1 MITFLIGFASHW
13 AGTRVPCKFKA
24 WADGNQLSAT
34 DDTGPV
40 YQVPDG
46 TVEVKLT
53 ATPQAPLYWETTVFL
68 SIGAAG
74 VTAKAGSTA
83 FVKLSTTP
91 SAQGFQNTTAI
102 VLLSRF
108 KDVTADGA
116 GRNTLALLSHPPST
130 RHVLNGG
137 GWVDMPVDLVKD
149 HKDLWGT
156 WPPPDWGLHAVP
168 DAHVL
173 DPATPVKSG
182 ALNFVKVPSLT
193 IDVDSVVLRLA
204 GVDAPQLFAVT
215 WPKAIAPKANAAP
228 TPFLIFIRQANKGNG
243 YDEIGLFVGGE
254 LDRQPYPNN
263 FDYADTLFEQLHYA
277 GSPLFWPYT
286 KGVPYQVA
294 RAGANVVTVIP
305 SNSFEKDFGVMD
317 DTEQTGKI
325 LEELQAFMFLRAG
338 VQVPPAS
345 VGKTAIAS
353 FSSGNFF
360 LGRWLANPT
369 NRAGSFL
376 SNVVTAVY
384 FLDPMLNP
392 GKTDVNTFIASALT
406 WAGTADKRIR
416 LYMRHPSDAHKKLV
430 GKTPG
435 APDIVN
441 SPDKRRTA
449 AVISDDNWVA
459 AFKKATGGSLKKDW
473 SYSHHIICATMLT
486 HALAQGDLS

>member
-13 AGTRVPCKFKA
+13 AGARVPCRFKA
-24 WADGNQLSAT
+24 WADGKQLSAK

-40 YQVPDG
+40 YRVPDG

-74 VTAKAGSTA
+74 VTAKPGSAA
-83 FVKLSTTP
+83 FVKLATIP
-91 SAQGFQNTTAI
+91 SWPGFQNTTAI
-102 VLLSRF
+102 VRLSRF
-108 KDVTADGA
+108 KDVTAD
-116 GRNTLALLSHPPST
+116 TLALLSHPPSKRHILT
-130 RHVLNGG
+130 RK
-137 GWVDMPVDLVKD
+137 GWVDTPVDEVTD
-149 HKDLWGT
+149 HQNFWGT
-156 WPPPDWGLHAVP
+156 WPPADWGLHNVH
-168 DAHVL
+168 DAHFL
-173 DPATPVKSG
+173 DATTPVKSG
-182 ALNFVKVPSLT
+182 ALNFAQDTSLK

-215 WPKAIAPKANAAP
+215 WPKTIAPKANATP
-228 TPFLIFIRQANKGNG
+228 TPFLIFIRQANAGNG
-243 YDEIGLFVGGE
+243 YDEIGLYVGGE
-254 LDRQPYPNN
+254 LDRQPYPSN
-263 FDYADTLFEQLHYA
+263 FDYADTLFEQLHYKS
-277 GSPLFWPYT
+277 SPLFSPGM

-294 RAGANVVTVIP
+294 KAGANVVTVIP

-338 VQVPPAS
+338 VQDPPAS
-345 VGKTAIAS
+345 VGKTAFAS

-360 LGRWLANPT
+360 LGRWLANPA

-384 FLDPMLNP
+384 FLDPILDP
-392 GKTDVNTFIASALT
+392 KHTDVNTFIKSALT

-416 LYMRHPSDAHKKLV
+416 LYMRYPSDAHVKLL

-435 APDIVN
+435 APYVQN
-441 SPDKRRTA
+441 SADKRRTA
-449 AVISDDNWVA
+449 AVISDDTWVTT
-459 AFKKATGGSLKKDW
+459 FKRVTGGSITKDW
-473 SYSHHIICATMLT
+473 QYSHHIICATMLT